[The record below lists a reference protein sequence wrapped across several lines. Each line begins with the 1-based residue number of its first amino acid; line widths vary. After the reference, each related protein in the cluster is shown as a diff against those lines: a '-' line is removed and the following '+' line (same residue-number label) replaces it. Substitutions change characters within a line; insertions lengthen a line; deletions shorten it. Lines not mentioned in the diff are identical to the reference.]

1 MHWRHPP
8 SYEKGTLALDNEIY
22 QVKQICAYPEAE
34 RDYLNDMADDSVF
47 MIVPDRETL
56 GQIFTELKQNWD
68 EERVS
73 LQINTIWRLT

>member
-1 MHWRHPP
+1 
-8 SYEKGTLALDNEIY
+8 
-22 QVKQICAYPEAE
+22 
-34 RDYLNDMADDSVF
+34 MADDSVF

-73 LQINTIWRLT
+73 LQIKYNMAFDIDGTAEEKVARKMRFTR